1 MATTHDVAV
10 ARNAIDARE
19 DAGQRIRAMAIR
31 LGMYANSWLMADIGF
46 GLRASSSGV
55 SRAKPAYAMVDGM
68 LIEKSGRMKANN
80 GTLLA
85 FATMK
90 MAVAIWNPAYAR
102 VMFRNSECGAFISC
116 MPRQDGF
123 VISGGPSQATT

>member
-46 GLRASSSGV
+46 GLRAPSSGV

-68 LIEKSGRMKANN
+68 LIEKSGRMKSNN

-90 MAVAIWNPAYAR
+90 MAVAIWKPAYAR

-116 MPRQDGF
+116 MPND
-123 VISGGPSQATT
+123 